1 MKSFYPE
8 TSSCNICGRESNLVS
23 KTLGICVDC
32 IREKSSEEIKEVHHR
47 IRKEFLLPPEPPKD
61 PGGVSCNLCHNEC
74 MIADGGEGYC
84 GVNKN
89 SNGKLVRPLEEAF
102 VCTYID
108 PLPTN
113 CCADWFCPG
122 STERGSFNLAVFFYG
137 CNFDCIFCQNSSHK
151 ETDSAPRLS
160 QEELVQEVIENERIS
175 CICYFGGSPEP
186 HFPFALKVTEKI
198 LESSKPRVC
207 WEWNGCGNQKLVR
220 KAAELS
226 LNSGGIIKFDLKA
239 WNENLSMALCGMGNK
254 RAYENFRL
262 IGEEFYPQRTEPM
275 LTATTLLVPGYVDR
289 EEVEAIA
296 KFISDIDPEIPYSLL
311 VFHPS
316 FYMGDMPVTP
326 RKHVEECYQT
336 AKKYLKRVN
345 IGNKHLLL

>member
-8 TSSCNICGRESNLVS
+8 KSSCKICGRKSNLIS
-23 KTLGICVDC
+23 DLLGICVDC
-32 IREKSSEEIKEVHHR
+32 IREKPREEIKKVHHR
-47 IRKEFLLPPEPPKD
+47 IRGELLLPPEPPKD
-61 PGGVSCNLCHNEC
+61 PVGVPCNLCQNEC
-74 MIADGGEGYC
+74 RIPDGSKGYC
-84 GVNKN
+84 DINKN
-89 SNGKLVRPLEEAF
+89 SNGRLVRPLEEGL
-102 VCTYID
+102 VHTYLD

-122 STERGSFNLAVFFYG
+122 SAERGNLNLAVFFYG

-151 ETDSAPRLS
+151 EIYSAPKLS
-160 QEELVQEVIENERIS
+160 QEEFVEELIENKRIS

-186 HFPFALKVTEKI
+186 HLPFALKVSEKI
-198 LESSKPRVC
+198 LDSAKPRIC

-226 LNSGGIIKFDLKA
+226 FKSGGIIKFDLKA
-239 WNENLSMALCGMGNK
+239 WDENLSLALSGVPNK
-254 RAYENFRL
+254 RAYENFRM
-262 IGEEFYPQRTEPM
+262 IGEEFYPQRSEPM

-289 EEVEAIA
+289 EEVESIA

-316 FYMGDMPVTP
+316 FYMEDMPITP
-326 RKHVEECYQT
+326 HKQVEGCYQT
-336 AKKYLKRVN
+336 AKKYLNNVN
-345 IGNKHLLL
+345 IGNRHLLL